1 MSSGVPEILAA
12 VRSAADH
19 GERLTKK
26 AEDCAVEV
34 IAGDMSVQCDGAQ
47 TKAAGEFK
55 DNDSGARG
63 VSGTGG

>member
-26 AEDCAVEV
+26 TEDCAVEV
-34 IAGDMSVQCDGAQ
+34 IAGDMSVQRDGAQ
-47 TKAAGEFK
+47 AEAAGKLK
-55 DNDSGARG
+55 DDDSGAWG
-63 VSGTGG
+63 VSGTGE